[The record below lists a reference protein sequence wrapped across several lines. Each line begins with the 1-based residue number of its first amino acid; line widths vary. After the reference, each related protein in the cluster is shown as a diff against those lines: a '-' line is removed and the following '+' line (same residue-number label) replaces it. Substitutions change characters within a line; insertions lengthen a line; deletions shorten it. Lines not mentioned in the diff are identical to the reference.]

1 MCLSMKPMRTT
12 IEIPDEL
19 RAKLL
24 ELAARRGEKGYSRLV
39 EEAIARFLA
48 EWEGREDVVREAVAV
63 IGSLSE
69 AEAAAFEES
78 VAALRKAWR

>member
-1 MCLSMKPMRTT
+1 MRTT

-48 EWEGREDVVREAVAV
+48 DWEGREEVIREATGV

-69 AEAAAFEES
+69 ADAAALEES
-78 VAALRKAWR
+78 VEAVRKAWR

>member
-1 MCLSMKPMRTT
+1 MRTT

-24 ELAARRGEKGYSRLV
+24 EIAARRGEKGYSRLV
-39 EEAIARFLA
+39 EEAIGRFLA
-48 EWEGREDVVREAVAV
+48 EWEGREEVIRGASAV

-69 AEAAAFEES
+69 ADAAALEES
-78 VAALRKAWR
+78 VEAVRKAWR